1 MYTAK
6 DHTFVICA
14 YKESPYLE
22 KTIQSILGQTVLG
35 NVLISTSTPND
46 YVCSLAEKYHIP
58 LKINDHHGTLG
69 EEWNFGYDQAKTP
82 LVTLAHQ
89 DDYYEPEFLGSVLDV
104 FNGRS
109 CSDKAMSSAFA
120 PAVNSNPS
128 SAYAINSN
136 PVYTPTTN
144 LNPASTTDIYLNPAS
159 NLNLRDKQ
167 LISFTDYFEIRGEKR
182 VYKNTILAIKRIL
195 LFWMRLKGLQA
206 SRFFKLWTLRF
217 GNPICCPS
225 ITYNKGT
232 LGPSIFNTTF
242 VNSLDYLELVELAK
256 MPGFFLYIDKP
267 LMGHRI
273 HEESATTKNI
283 ADSSRR
289 REDFQIFE
297 MLWPRWIAH
306 LIAHFYAKSE
316 ESNIVLK
323 N

>member
-35 NVLISTSTPND
+35 DVLISTSTPND
-46 YVCSLAEKYHIP
+46 HVRNLAEKYHIS

-69 EEWNFGYDQAKTP
+69 EEWNFGYDQAKTS

-89 DDYYEPEFLGSVLDV
+89 DDYYEPEFLESVLNV

-109 CSDKAMSSAFA
+109 YSDESMSFTFA

-128 SAYAINSN
+128 SA
-136 PVYTPTTN
+136 PDTN
-144 LNPASTTDIYLNPAS
+144 LKPVSTS
-159 NLNLRDKQ
+159 NYRGKK
-167 LISFTDYFEIRGEKR
+167 LISFIDYFEIRGEKR

-195 LFWMRLKGLQA
+195 LFWMRFKGLQA

-225 ITYNKGT
+225 ITYNKGA
-232 LGPSIFNTTF
+232 LGSSIFNTTF
-242 VNSLDYLELVELAK
+242 VNSLDYLELVSLAK
-256 MPGFFLYIDKP
+256 DSGAFLYINKP

-273 HEESATTKNI
+273 HEESATTQNI

-289 REDFQIFE
+289 REDLQIFE

-316 ESNIVLK
+316 ESNKVK
-323 N
+323 